1 MQGLQRL
8 GLMKTTTQ
16 KANTHLVEMFCTE
29 AKKRGGLTS
38 ANQKRFFSAA
48 IEHGK
53 GMEPAGPLAGQG
65 H

>member
-1 MQGLQRL
+1 
-8 GLMKTTTQ
+8 MKTTTQ

-53 GMEPAGPLAGQG
+53 GMEPVGPLAGQG
-65 H
+65 R